1 MDPERLNPAER
12 SAAESDYQKKFNRNQ
27 SDSTKKL
34 KQQEATGGDSSWKT
48 TAKGKKNGKKQEPE
62 KGRFGFRGGRSGKLR
77 KGSAFAFIIFLVLG
91 GVWYTSIFAP
101 NILLVNIKEMYTN
114 DLADTT
120 VALDVYTKK
129 MFAMKIGMSQCGDKQ
144 SIKCTLTTMS
154 RGQKKAF
161 EKQGFTVL
169 ANKVEEDNLDD
180 DDSKNDK
187 PESRYQVTAILPPLY
202 TSIINDMKLRG
213 LSLGSGFLS
222 GRLDQLGNKVSNEAS
237 SFIKEQV
244 SKVQHDPLDL
254 TPIVTGDMLYLYAQL
269 NDRNK
274 ARVYGVFN
282 PKTSFYQDVRFKQRI
297 KQKYGLTKDLT
308 TGGSS
313 EAQVNKSFDNSVKST
328 AGGIDPLSGRPDP
341 ISGVS
346 LGSLGSPITVAN
358 MVAAG
363 NVLALNSYS
372 YTDLECSWYTIGKAT
387 SNAAK
392 QAKAATIARFAMQYL
407 KAADA
412 IKAGTAEEMPTNVL
426 SSKLAQA
433 TFGGYGGTNAT
444 DSSMYKS
451 ITYGELPIPSIYGLL
466 YFLDSF
472 EIIAALA
479 PAWAMVMASA
489 TGLAGVT
496 GAPGTLSMPPA
507 NLMGSDRD
515 YCLSGETIENKTEIK
530 GTSTDTTRCKEA
542 VLAMAPPGMQGLVA
556 NAAEIARRTCP
567 PTNPTDDN
575 LVRLLLGDYRGPIH
589 NVMLPSVKLVQAQLT
604 SVVAGLF
611 GANAVAWANA
621 ESLLFTSGTKG
632 VAASD
637 AIFAGTG
644 EILGDMA
651 QSRGMTPGN
660 LLTMPIYLAQK
671 EKVDKDYEDVARYN
685 ARQNQFDIYNKYSF
699 LGSITSSLSPVS
711 VEKAPLFSTVANIF
725 STVGSGLKQLSP
737 TANAW
742 YYTQPIIYPI
752 DPKDPSSVAKHAA
765 GMAKYLA
772 RFTCLDP
779 EYIAI
784 GITADTACN
793 VRYQMGKIELTL
805 PVTTV
810 LDYMTKAQ
818 PDLTKDNIQELEERT
833 AKADPLEGSALNV
846 RRMLE
851 ATRQA
856 SNKPQIDEKTGKANP
871 GSEYEKFLDYCVNR
885 QDPWGRSGIAL
896 HRGELSEDEKIKRS
910 KDKDMNL
917 QAVSPK
923 DSGDPY
929 QTLPGIPYISIMEGA
944 KADQDWYTG
953 KKCLEE
959 SEELQ
964 NFRAYTMACS
974 VDGSMSG
981 GIDCTDVDNNHR
993 VGYSNNDFFL
1003 NNDIL
1008 YTGY

>member
-1 MDPERLNPAER
+1 MSPDRLNPAER
-12 SAAESDYQKKFNRNQ
+12 SAAESDYQKKFNPKQ
-27 SDSTKKL
+27 SDSAKKL
-34 KQQEATGGDSSWKT
+34 KQQEASGGDSSWKT
-48 TAKGKKNGKKQEPE
+48 STQGKKSEKKQEPK
-62 KGRFGFRGGRSGKLR
+62 KGRFKFLGGRSGKLR
-77 KGSAFAFIIFLVLG
+77 RGSAFGFIIFLILG
-91 GVWYTSIFAP
+91 GVWYTSVFAP

-114 DLADTT
+114 DLADAT

-144 SIKCTLTTMS
+144 SIKCKLSTMS

-187 PESRYQVTAILPPLY
+187 AESRYQVTAILPPLY

-213 LSLGSGFLS
+213 LSLGSNFLS
-222 GRLDQLGNKVSNEAS
+222 GRLDQLGNKVSSEAS

-244 SKVQHDPLDL
+244 DKVTHDPLDL

-282 PKTSFYQDVRFKQRI
+282 PKTSYYQDLRFKQRI

-313 EAQVNKSFDNSVKST
+313 EAQVNKSFDNSIRNSS
-328 AGGIDPLSGRPDP
+328 GGIDPLTGRPDP
-341 ISGVS
+341 TSGVS
-346 LGSLGSPITVAN
+346 LGSLSSPVTVAN
-358 MVAAG
+358 MIAAG
-363 NVLALNSYS
+363 NVLAVNSYS

-392 QAKAATIARFAMQYL
+392 QAKSATIARFAMQYL

-451 ITYGELPIPSIYGLL
+451 IVYGELPIPSIYGLL
-466 YFLDSF
+466 YYLDSF
-472 EIIAALA
+472 ETIAALA

-507 NLMGSDRD
+507 NLAGTDRD
-515 YCLSGETIENKTEIK
+515 YCLSGETIQNKTEIK
-530 GTSTDTTRCKEA
+530 GTSTDNTRCKEA
-542 VLAMAPPGMQGLVA
+542 ILAMAPPGMQGLVA
-556 NAAEIARRTCP
+556 DAAEVGRRTCP
-567 PTNPTDDN
+567 PVNPQDDN
-575 LVRLLLGDYRGPIH
+575 FLRAMLGDWRGPIS
-589 NVMLPSVKLVQAQLT
+589 NVMLPSVKIVQAQLT
-604 SVVAGLF
+604 SVIAGLF
-611 GANAVAWANA
+611 GGNLVAWANA
-621 ESLLFTSGTKG
+621 ESLLFSSNTKG

-637 AIFAGTG
+637 ALFAGTG
-644 EILGDMA
+644 ELLGDMA

-660 LLTMPIYLAQK
+660 LVTMPLYLAQK
-671 EKVDKDYEDVARYN
+671 EQVEKDYEDVARYN

-699 LGSITSSLSPVS
+699 LGSITSSLSPVA
-711 VEKAPLFSTVANIF
+711 VEKAPLFSTIANVF

-737 TANAW
+737 TAQAW
-742 YYTQPIIYPI
+742 YYTQPIIYPLDI
-752 DPKDPSSVAKHAA
+752 KDPASIAKHAA
-765 GMAKYLA
+765 GMAQYML
-772 RFTCLDP
+772 RFTCPDP
-779 EYIAI
+779 EYLAI

-805 PVTTV
+805 PIMNV
-810 LDYMTKAQ
+810 LDYMTKAH
-818 PDLTKDNIQELEERT
+818 PDLTEDNIKELEERA
-833 AKADPLEGSALNV
+833 AKADPLEGSQVNV

-851 ATRQA
+851 ATKQA
-856 SNKPQIDEKTGKANP
+856 SNKPQIDEKTGEAIP

-896 HRGELSEDEKIKRS
+896 HRGKLSKEEREKRT
-910 KDKDMNL
+910 KDKNVNL
-917 QAVSPK
+917 DAISPR

-929 QTLPGIPYISIMEGA
+929 QPTLGTPYVSIQEGA

-981 GIDCTDVDNNHR
+981 GTDCTDLDNNYR
-993 VGYSNNDFFL
+993 AGYANNGFFL